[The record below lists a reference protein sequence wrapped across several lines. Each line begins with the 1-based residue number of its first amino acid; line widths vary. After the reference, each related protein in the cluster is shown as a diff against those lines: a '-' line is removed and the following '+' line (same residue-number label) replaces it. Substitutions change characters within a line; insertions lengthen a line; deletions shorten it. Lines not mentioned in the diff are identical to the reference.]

1 MAIGMM
7 RKVYEQQAKDMDE
20 YLNRLKK
27 MTKYEARQ
35 VSMKNL
41 MEAGIITAD
50 GSLTERYSQ
59 SKKIS
64 RR

>member
-1 MAIGMM
+1 
-7 RKVYEQQAKDMDE
+7 
-20 YLNRLKK
+20 